1 MIRENKISVV
11 IPTYNSQKYIIR
23 ALDSVINQSRSP
35 DEIIISDDGSKDNTL
50 QVIKN
55 WIKNNKKISIK
66 ILESNHTGPGA
77 ARNIGIKN
85 ASHCWISFLDSDDT
99 WEYDKIKLVK
109 EIILEEQQLNF
120 ITHLEYHKS
129 ISGVQS
135 LISYRLKELITKKK
149 IFSLEKELY
158 LSNLFSTSAVTIKKE
173 LLFRF
178 GFFDEKLYNA
188 QDYDLWLNLSKK
200 INLKVILKP
209 LSTYYSRNDSIT
221 SRPFSKRIICELII
235 CFRYKNN
242 VPLFLFI
249 FKLLKILFSKRWVK
263 QKN

>member
-11 IPTYNSQKYIIR
+11 IPTYNSQNYIIR

-35 DEIIISDDGSKDNTL
+35 DEIIISDDGSRDNTL
-50 QVIKN
+50 IVIKN

-66 ILESNHTGPGA
+66 ILKNDHSGPGA

-99 WEYDKIKLVK
+99 WRYDKIELVK
-109 EIILEEQQLNF
+109 KVILKEHQLNF
-120 ITHLEYHKS
+120 ITHLEYHRS
-129 ISGVQS
+129 ISGVKS
-135 LISYRLKELITKKK
+135 LISNRLKKLITTKK

-173 LLFRF
+173 LLSRF
-178 GFFDEKLYNA
+178 GFFDEKLDNA
-188 QDYDLWLNLSKK
+188 QDYDLWLKLSKK

-209 LSTYYSRNDSIT
+209 LSTYYSSKDSIT
-221 SRPFSKRIICELII
+221 SRPFSKRIKCELII

-242 VPLFLFI
+242 VSLSLFI
-249 FKLLKILFSKRWVK
+249 LKFLKILFSKRWFK